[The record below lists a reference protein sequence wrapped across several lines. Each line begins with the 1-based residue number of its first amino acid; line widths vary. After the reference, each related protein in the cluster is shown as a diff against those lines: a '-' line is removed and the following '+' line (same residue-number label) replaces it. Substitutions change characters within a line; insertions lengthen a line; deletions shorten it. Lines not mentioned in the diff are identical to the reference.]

1 MNKKE
6 ALSKVQSICARQ
18 EQCRKD
24 ILLKLSKWDI
34 SESDSEQILDSL
46 EQEGFINHLR
56 YSKSFTVDKFKFD
69 RWGRIKIRWML
80 RQKGIPED
88 TIEIALSQIDEDEYE
103 NLLRSELQKK
113 TKTLKSKSGAEK
125 KAKLIQ
131 FATQRGFEYE
141 IIYKVTN
148 KLLEE

>member
-6 ALSKVQSICARQ
+6 ALSKVRSICARQ

-46 EQEGFINHLR
+46 EQEGFIDHLR

-80 RQKGIPED
+80 KQKGISED
-88 TIEIALSQIDEDEYE
+88 AIEIALSQIGEDEYE

-113 TKTLKSKSGAEK
+113 IKTLKSKSEVEK

-141 IIYKVTN
+141 IIYKVVK
-148 KLLEE
+148 KLSKE